1 MFKRKSAKSA
11 AINTLIG
18 SNTTVQGDLLVS
30 GGCHVDGR
38 VVGNVTTAAGAQ
50 GFLSVSEH
58 GAIEGSVD
66 VAHVLLNGLVSGDIM
81 ARERVELGSKARV
94 TGNVQYGIIEMALG
108 AEINGKLI
116 HLPAG
121 KAEDAK
127 SVNET

>member
-18 SNTTVQGDLLVS
+18 SNTTVQGDLQVS

-50 GFLSVSEH
+50 GFLSVSEQ

-66 VAHVLLNGLVSGDIM
+66 VAHVLLNGLVSGDIL
-81 ARERVELGSKARV
+81 ARERVELGPKARV
-94 TGNVQYGIIEMALG
+94 TGNVQYGIIEMTLG

-116 HLPAG
+116 HLPATKG
-121 KAEDAK
+121 EDVK
-127 SVNET
+127 T

>member
-1 MFKRKSAKSA
+1 MFKRNSVKSG

-18 SNTTVQGDLLVS
+18 ANTTVQGNLEFV

-38 VVGNVTTAAGAQ
+38 VVGNVTTSAAAQ

-58 GAIEGSVD
+58 GAVEGSVD
-66 VAHVLLNGLVSGDIM
+66 VAQVLLNGLVNGDIL
-81 ARERVELGSKARV
+81 ARERVELGPKARV
-94 TGNVQYGIIEMALG
+94 MGNVQYGIIEMALG

-116 HLPAG
+116 HLAAG

-127 SVNET
+127 A